1 MKIIV
6 ATLLIATI
14 IFGAADV
21 SAQGKKVIKENL
33 KVEFPTL
40 LKAVKKTMADMGCRI
55 EVEKTE
61 QGSDNLYKSNI
72 RTEFYIFATGL
83 DTTTDVAERYSY
95 EGDGCENF
103 PFIRGGEFVS
113 ARIQYKMFL
122 KEKDDNSVDFRLE
135 GELSGFEQWVTHKVH
150 FWCSNGILEQEFF
163 NRVKANLGMPVQD
176 TVTPAPGGDNPS
188 DGGGN

>member
-1 MKIIV
+1 MKVILTI
-6 ATLLIATI
+6 LLIGATM
-14 IFGAADV
+14 FGGADV

-40 LKAVKKTMADMGCRI
+40 LKAVKKTMADMGCRV

-72 RTEFYIFATGL
+72 RTEFYIFATGE
-83 DTTTDVAERYSY
+83 DTTKDVAERYSC

-103 PFIRGGEFVS
+103 PFIRAGVWTS

-135 GELSGFEQWVTHKVH
+135 GELSGFEEWVTHKVH
-150 FWCSNGILEQEFF
+150 FWDSNGILEQNFF
-163 NRVKANLGMPVQD
+163 AKIKANLGMPAQD
-176 TVTPAPGGDNPS
+176 EVTPAPGGNSPT